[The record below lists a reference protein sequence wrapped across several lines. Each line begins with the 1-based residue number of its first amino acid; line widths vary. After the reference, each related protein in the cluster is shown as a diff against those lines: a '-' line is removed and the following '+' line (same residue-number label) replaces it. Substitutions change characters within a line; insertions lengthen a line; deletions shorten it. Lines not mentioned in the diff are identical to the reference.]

1 MKTAASIFSWL
12 GGIATIIFEFIM
24 VGRGFDVVTTGYT
37 YNYHYGGY
45 QPYQSVQHVDSP
57 IWLWVLIVIIAILQF
72 IILIWRQSSVSNG
85 KKVGAGVCTL
95 LFCSLIGGILT
106 LCIPEDDLY

>member
-12 GGIATIIFEFIM
+12 GGIATIIFEFIT
-24 VGRGFDVVTTGYT
+24 VGRGIDVVTTGYT
-37 YNYHYGGY
+37 YNH
-45 QPYQSVQHVDSP
+45 QPYQSVQHVNSP
-57 IWLWVLIVIIAILQF
+57 IWLWILIVIIAILQV